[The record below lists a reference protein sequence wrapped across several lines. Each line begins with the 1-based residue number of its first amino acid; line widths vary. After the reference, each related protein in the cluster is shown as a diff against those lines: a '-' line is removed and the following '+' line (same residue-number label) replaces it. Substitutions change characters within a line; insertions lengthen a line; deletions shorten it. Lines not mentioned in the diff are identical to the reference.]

1 MNTHPFETCCQ
12 LHAIVVDILQSEIK
26 RKKIRRLIRKLC
38 ALKHRHL
45 VPIRSMKIR
54 WNTTYAEVLR
64 ALDLKPVFY
73 QLSYNLSLTDVCG
86 QALNQWIDSMDQS
99 LSGKAKAATK
109 RCQKK
114 WRLSPDEWETLAKLC
129 AVLKVCF
136 TYRLVTFGANSCNIE
151 IPRCNP

>member
-1 MNTHPFETCCQ
+1 VLIKCMYLSNLNTHPFEPCRQ
-12 LHAIVVDILQSEIK
+12 LHAIVVDILRSEIK

-38 ALKHRHL
+38 APKHCHL

-73 QLSYNLSLTDVCG
+73 QLSYNLSPTDVCG
-86 QALNQWIDSMDQS
+86 QALNQWIDLIDQS
-99 LSGKAKAATK
+99 LSGKAKAAAK
-109 RCQKK
+109 CCQKK

-129 AVLKVCF
+129 SILKVRF
-136 TYRLVTFGANSCNIE
+136 TYRFGHFWG
-151 IPRCNP
+151 